1 MHTSI
6 QQPQSMEALSPD
18 CTQRSVP
25 EAPSSFFFFFFS
37 QCCMPW
43 TLCSE
48 KSTPPK
54 LGTCDRTAYSVEQKQ
69 PALTPS
75 PFVSAPACDIR
86 EVGVGAYITRK
97 PPGLNC
103 GTADMLS
110 ALAAW
115 RKRQRER
122 RSGTNRSVRSLQIS
136 APTNFRHVA
145 SQSFSTTS
153 GGIVDVQAFDQRD
166 SQLSFHLLELSIH
179 QASQRLSPILS
190 HFQLSQSAASSQLS
204 LHDTEDTKWDI
215 YNGSPSRTLSF
226 HLPRRA
232 LCTPQHQFPGAIAE
246 DEEETNTDIC
256 QRPHHRSPSC
266 THIAPQSEMAV
277 ERIAS
282 AIIERELLER
292 AIEDCIEKESLYFN
306 SRPSTA
312 IPCSRRNE
320 ITNTGTPILSVPT
333 LPASVDSFAHRMHG
347 TTDEQLPVHRSSPSP
362 LMSNSLPSSPATPS
376 IRSCVISDST
386 PAIETITP
394 PLPLVLRPPL
404 RKKRAFSRVS
414 SWLLLKQEP
423 WRQHHRDMSLDS
435 VTNSPRP
442 VTGRDGFYQCFTPP
456 LIKDESLDGES
467 IESVLDWDSGDD
479 EQVLQTTQAWSVH
492 HASRK
497 ARKHKEDSTPSAN
510 ESSRSS
516 FASSELIV
524 PVVGVAF

>member
-1 MHTSI
+1 
-6 QQPQSMEALSPD
+6 
-18 CTQRSVP
+18 
-25 EAPSSFFFFFFS
+25 
-37 QCCMPW
+37 MPW

-54 LGTCDRTAYSVEQKQ
+54 LGEFHLELRSHRRYCTDPGRYLGTCDRPAYSVEQKQ

-75 PFVSAPACDIR
+75 PFVPAPACDIR

-97 PPGLNC
+97 PLGLNC
-103 GTADMLS
+103 GTAEMLL

-145 SQSFSTTS
+145 SQSFSTTP
-153 GGIVDVQAFDQRD
+153 GGIFDVQAYDQSD
-166 SQLSFHLLELSIH
+166 SQPSFHLLELSIH
-179 QASQRLSPILS
+179 QASQRLSPILP
-190 HFQLSQSAASSQLS
+190 HFQLPQSAASSQLS
-204 LHDTEDTKWDI
+204 LHDTDDAKRNI
-215 YNGSPSRTLSF
+215 YNSSPSRTLSF

-246 DEEETNTDIC
+246 GEEETNIDIC
-256 QRPHHRSPSC
+256 PRSYYRPPSC
-266 THIAPQSEMAV
+266 THIAPRSEKAV

-292 AIEDCIEKESLYFN
+292 AIEDCIERESPYFS

-312 IPCSRRNE
+312 ITSSRRNE
-320 ITNTGTPILSVPT
+320 TTNTETPILSVPT
-333 LPASVDSFAHRMHG
+333 LSASVDSFAHRVHG
-347 TTDEQLPVHRSSPSP
+347 TINEQLPMRRFSPSP
-362 LMSNSLPSSPATPS
+362 LMSNSLPSSPATHS
-376 IRSCVISDST
+376 VKSRVISHST
-386 PAIETITP
+386 TAIDTITP

-442 VTGRDGFYQCFTPP
+442 ITDRDGFYQCFTPP
-456 LIKDESLDGES
+456 LLKDESLDGES

-479 EQVLQTTQAWSVH
+479 EQVLKTTQAWPVH
-492 HASRK
+492 HTSRNI
-497 ARKHKEDSTPSAN
+497 RKHKEDSTPSAN
-510 ESSRSS
+510 ESSRAS
-516 FASSELIV
+516 FSSSELIV